1 MLICKGAP
9 RAPFVFISIFMAKK
23 VFIFFGRSGSGKG
36 TQAELLIDYL
46 KEKES
51 DRKVIYIETGQEF
64 REFIQRDNFTS
75 NQVKKILND
84 GGLLPGFLP
93 IWIWTSAL
101 VREYTGDNNIVF
113 DGISRRAPEAPVVDG
128 ALDFYNFEERYIV
141 HLNVSNEWSKKRMLG
156 RGRYDDNEDD
166 IANRLSWYEENVAP
180 VVEIFRKNDKYTF
193 LDINGEQS
201 IDDVHKAIISAING

>member
-1 MLICKGAP
+1 MD
-9 RAPFVFISIFMAKK
+9 KK

-36 TQAELLIDYL
+36 TQAELLVDYL
-46 KEKES
+46 KEKDS

-75 NQVKKILND
+75 NKVKGILDD
-84 GGLLPGFLP
+84 GGLLPEFLP

-113 DGISRRAPEAPVVDG
+113 DGISRRAPEASVVDG
-128 ALDFYNFEERYIV
+128 ALDFYDFNERYV
-141 HLNVSNEWSKKRMLG
+141 VYLNVSNEWSKERMFE
-156 RGRYDDNEDD
+156 RGRYDDNEHD